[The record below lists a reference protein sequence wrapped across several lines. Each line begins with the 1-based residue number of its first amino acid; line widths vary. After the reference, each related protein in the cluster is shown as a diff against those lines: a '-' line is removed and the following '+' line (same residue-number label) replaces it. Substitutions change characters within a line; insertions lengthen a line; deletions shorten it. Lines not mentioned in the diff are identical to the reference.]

1 MTGTRV
7 RVVVS
12 AAAGAVAVGAAAVLI
27 WNPFAWAPVD
37 DLLARAGR
45 AEHAREPA
53 GADSRLH
60 TCSMHPQVIQEGPG
74 SCPICKMD
82 LTPLQPV
89 SAAPAASADHAAHAA
104 HGDGDENL
112 YTCSMHPQVIQ
123 EGPGSC
129 PICKMDL
136 TPLRRDPDPPPA
148 DAPPG
153 VAVSQGFLQS
163 FGVRTAEVERGSLPI
178 DIRTV
183 GFLAH
188 NEESVFSVN
197 TKFGGW
203 IEQAY
208 VNNVGEQ
215 VSAGDLLFEI
225 YSPEM
230 VTTQQEYL
238 SAMEYV
244 ERLRAREAYA
254 DAVERAE
261 SLLEAARER
270 LRYWDMTPAQIDALA
285 STRQVSRTISFV
297 SPASGFIVEKMGDSL
312 EGTRISP
319 GMTVLKVAD
328 HSVLWAEV
336 EFYEHDVRHLRE
348 GQRVAVTVDAF
359 PGRRWD
365 GAILFFRPAMN
376 PDTRTLTAFVE
387 VDNTDLR
394 LRPRMFA
401 NIDVQVPGVA
411 GALIVPADAVLH
423 SGARAVAI
431 VAEGGGRFTPREVRL
446 GVAAGGRQQVVDG
459 LDVGETIVTSSQFL
473 IDSESNLRAAIDQ
486 LLGEREAAAAAQ
498 P

>member
-1 MTGTRV
+1 MTRTRTRAAV
-7 RVVVS
+7 L
-12 AAAGAVAVGAAAVLI
+12 AAAVALAAGAAAVVV

-37 DLLARAGR
+37 NLLARAG
-45 AEHAREPA
+45 AA
-53 GADSRLH
+53 GGAGDADD
-60 TCSMHPQVIQEGPG
+60 Q
-74 SCPICKMD
+74 
-82 LTPLQPV
+82 
-89 SAAPAASADHAAHAA
+89 
-104 HGDGDENL
+104 L

-129 PICKMDL
+129 PICSMDL
-136 TPLRRDPDPPPA
+136 TPLPPVSAAAAADAGHEGHAHEPADGADGELYTCSMHPQVIQEGPGSCPICSMDLTPLQRDPDPPA
-148 DAPPG
+148 VGAPTG

-163 FGVRTAEVERGSLPI
+163 FGVRTAEVEIGSLPI
-178 DIRTV
+178 EIRTV

-188 NEESVFSVN
+188 NEEGVFSVN

-203 IEQAY
+203 IERAH
-208 VNNVGEQ
+208 VNNVGER
-215 VSAGDLLFEI
+215 VAAGDVLFEI

-244 ERLRAREAYA
+244 ERLRAQGAY
-254 DAVERAE
+254 DEAVERAE
-261 SLLEAARER
+261 SLLEAAQER

-285 STRQVSRTISFV
+285 STREASRTIAFA

-312 EGTRISP
+312 EGMRLDP

-359 PGRRWD
+359 PERRWN
-365 GAILFFRPAMN
+365 GAVLFFRPAMN

-387 VDNTDLR
+387 VDNADLR

-401 NIDVQVPGVA
+401 NIEVRVPGVA
-411 GALIVPADAVLH
+411 GALTVPAEAVLH
-423 SGARAVAI
+423 SGARAVVI

-446 GVAAGGRQQVVDG
+446 GVVADGRQQVVDG
-459 LDVGETIVTSSQFL
+459 LDAGESIVTSSQFL

-486 LLGEREAAAAAQ
+486 LLGEREAAAARR
-498 P
+498 

>member
-1 MTGTRV
+1 MTRKWI
-7 RVVVS
+7 RAVVTV
-12 AAAGAVAVGAAAVLI
+12 AAGAGVAGAAALA
-27 WNPFAWAPVD
+27 WNLFASAPAGDTLVAGD
-37 DLLARAGR
+37 AGR
-45 AEHAREPA
+45 EEHAHGPDA
-53 GADSRLH
+53 GG
-60 TCSMHPQVIQEGPG
+60 T
-74 SCPICKMD
+74 
-82 LTPLQPV
+82 
-89 SAAPAASADHAAHAA
+89 
-104 HGDGDENL
+104 L
-112 YTCSMHPQVIQ
+112 YTCSMHPQVIAD
-123 EGPGSC
+123 EPGDC
-129 PICKMDL
+129 PICQMDL
-136 TPLRRDPDPPPA
+136 VPLQRDPEPTPDAGGTLYTCSMHPQVIADEPGDCPICQMDLVPLQRDPEPTP
-148 DAPPG
+148 DAAPRG
-153 VAVSQGFLQS
+153 VTVSQGFLQS
-163 FGVRTAEVERGSLPI
+163 FGVRTAQVERGSLPI
-178 DIRTV
+178 EIRTV

-188 NEESVFSVN
+188 NEKGVFSVN

-203 IEQAY
+203 IEQAH

-215 VSAGDLLFEI
+215 VSAGDPLFEI

-244 ERLRAREAYA
+244 ERLRAGGAYA
-254 DAVERAE
+254 DAVGRAE
-261 SLLEAARER
+261 SLLAAARER
-270 LRYWDMTPAQIDALA
+270 LRYWDMTPAQIEALEA
-285 STRQVSRTISFV
+285 TREVSRTIAFV
-297 SPASGFIVEKMGDSL
+297 SPASGFIVEKTGDSL
-312 EGTRISP
+312 EGTRLAP

-348 GQRVAVTVDAF
+348 GQRVTVTVDAF
-359 PGRRWD
+359 PGRRWN

-387 VDNTDLR
+387 VDNADLR

-446 GVAAGGRQQVVDG
+446 GVAAGGRQQVVAG
-459 LDVGETIVTSSQFL
+459 LEDGETIVTSSQFL

-486 LLGEREAAAAAQ
+486 LLGEREAAAARR
-498 P
+498 

>member
-1 MTGTRV
+1 MTGGRTR
-7 RVVVS
+7 
-12 AAAGAVAVGAAAVLI
+12 AAALTAGGALAAGAAAVLV

-45 AEHAREPA
+45 AERVHAPA
-53 GADSRLH
+53 GGVDTRLH

-74 SCPICKMD
+74 SCPICKM
-82 LTPLQPV
+82 
-89 SAAPAASADHAAHAA
+89 
-104 HGDGDENL
+104 E
-112 YTCSMHPQVIQ
+112 
-123 EGPGSC
+123 
-129 PICKMDL
+129 L
-136 TPLRRDPDPPPA
+136 TPLRRDPAPPA
-148 DAPPG
+148 TGTGRGEHARGPGDAPRG

-163 FGVRTAEVERGSLPI
+163 FGVRTAAVERGSLPI
-178 DIRTV
+178 EIRTV

-188 NEESVFSVN
+188 NEESVFSIN

-203 IEQAY
+203 IERAH

-215 VSAGDLLFEI
+215 VSAGDVLFEI

-238 SAMEYV
+238 SAIEYV
-244 ERLRAREAYA
+244 ERLRAQGAYD
-254 DAVERAE
+254 DAIERAE

-285 STRQVSRTISFV
+285 STREASRTTAFA

-312 EGTRISP
+312 EGMRLDP

-348 GQRVAVTVDAF
+348 GQRVSVTVDAF
-359 PGRRWD
+359 PERRWN

-376 PDTRTLTAFVE
+376 ADTRTLTAFVE
-387 VDNTDLR
+387 VDNADLR

-401 NIDVQVPGVA
+401 NIEVRARGVA
-411 GALIVPADAVLH
+411 GALTVPAEAVLH
-423 SGARAVAI
+423 SGARAVVI

-446 GVAAGGRQQVVDG
+446 GAAGDGRQQVIDG
-459 LDVGETIVTSSQFL
+459 LAAGETIVTSSQFL

-486 LLGEREAAAAAQ
+486 LLGEREAAA
-498 P
+498 PRP

>member
-1 MTGTRV
+1 MTGTWV
-7 RVVVS
+7 RIAVS
-12 AAAGAVAVGAAAVLI
+12 AAAGAVGVGAAAVLI

-53 GADSRLH
+53 GA
-60 TCSMHPQVIQEGPG
+60 
-74 SCPICKMD
+74 
-82 LTPLQPV
+82 PLQPV
-89 SAAPAASADHAAHAA
+89 SAASADHAAHEA
-104 HGDGDENL
+104 HADADGNL

-136 TPLRRDPDPPPA
+136 TPLRRDPDPTPA

-163 FGVRTAEVERGSLPI
+163 FGVRTAEVERGSLTI

-244 ERLRAREAYA
+244 ERLRARQAYA

-270 LRYWDMTPAQIDALA
+270 LRYWDMTSAQIDALA

-348 GQRVAVTVDAF
+348 DQRVVVTVDAF

-387 VDNTDLR
+387 VDNADLR

-459 LDVGETIVTSSQFL
+459 LDAGETIVTSSQFL

>member
-1 MTGTRV
+1 MTRKWV
-7 RVVVS
+7 RVVVTVT
-12 AAAGAVAVGAAAVLI
+12 AGAGVAGAAAL
-27 WNPFAWAPVD
+27 AWS
-37 DLLARAGR
+37 LFARAPAGDLHAGDTGR
-45 AEHAREPA
+45 EEHA
-53 GADSRLH
+53 H
-60 TCSMHPQVIQEGPG
+60 
-74 SCPICKMD
+74 
-82 LTPLQPV
+82 
-89 SAAPAASADHAAHAA
+89 A
-104 HGDGDENL
+104 HGPDDGDTL
-112 YTCSMHPQVIQ
+112 YTCSMHPQVIAN
-123 EGPGSC
+123 EPGDC
-129 PICKMDL
+129 PICQMDL
-136 TPLRRDPDPPPA
+136 VPLQRDPDPTPVDAPQA
-148 DAPPG
+148 DAPRG
-153 VAVSQGFLQS
+153 VTVSQGFLQS
-163 FGVRTAEVERGSLPI
+163 FGVRTARVERGSLPI

-188 NEESVFSVN
+188 NEKGVFSVN

-203 IEQAY
+203 IEQAH

-244 ERLRAREAYA
+244 ERLRAGGAYA

-261 SLLEAARER
+261 SLLAAARER
-270 LRYWDMTPAQIDALA
+270 LRYWDMTPVQIEALEA
-285 STRQVSRTISFV
+285 TREVSRTISFV
-297 SPASGFIVEKMGDSL
+297 SPASGFIVEKTGDSL
-312 EGTRISP
+312 EGTRLAP

-348 GQRVAVTVDAF
+348 DQRVTVTVDAF
-359 PGRRWD
+359 PGRRWN

-376 PDTRTLTAFVE
+376 ADTRTLTAFVE
-387 VDNTDLR
+387 VDNADLR

-446 GVAAGGRQQVVDG
+446 GVAAGGRQQVIAG
-459 LDVGETIVTSSQFL
+459 LEDGETIVTSSQFL

-486 LLGEREAAAAAQ
+486 LLGEREAAAAARR
-498 P
+498 